1 MVKQPHNCG
10 TSEVRHVHSQC
21 TARYLGQRIVSVMWA
36 NSDITAAAL
45 IEVIHDLTIYRI
57 RYGKAWKAKEHTL
70 ALLWRDWRE
79 DYTKVPR
86 LLYDIAHF
94 NPYTRFIIDTCGQ
107 WLPNETGRYCDVP
120 SISKDGQL

>member
-21 TARYLGQRIVSVMWA
+21 TTRYLGRRIVSVMWA

-45 IEVIHDLTIYRI
+45 IEVIHDLIIYRI
-57 RYGKAWKAKEHTL
+57 CYDKAWKAKEHTL
-70 ALLWRDWRE
+70 TLLWRDWRE
-79 DYTKVPR
+79 AYTKVPR

-107 WLPNETGRYCDVP
+107 WLPNETGRYCDVT